1 MEENTE
7 RVYSYIT
14 TYGKFGAHPYQ
25 IAKALNLSEAIV
37 IDALMELERKGK
49 ITLRSSNIEWKFKG
63 VKKPK

>member
-7 RVYSYIT
+7 RVYSYMMT
-14 TYGKFGAHPYQ
+14 DGKFGAHPYQ
-25 IAKALNLSEAIV
+25 IAKALNLTEATV
-37 IDALMELERKGK
+37 IDALMEMERHGK